1 MDRRQGN
8 STSQTEVLRSFL
20 DVIVEASSALFH
32 VSPSSSN
39 PVDDRRK
46 SMARLEAEL
55 RRLSALPM
63 EQSAGDGLI
72 HADLPPGLIYFTMN
86 ALVRLVEELLSD
98 EPATACGDGNPTIV
112 NKTDKPPPA
121 TSTLVDPALLC
132 LANLLEDPPWRH
144 VFFRVLHELQLEPR
158 RGRNRGLQAANRSDG
173 GRESSGAR
181 LQKQHSRQSTLQ
193 ERLWRMIITDPTTV
207 TARDSNTATAVSG
220 GGETG
225 GKLVARNSSISALVF
240 PVNRPA
246 VRLCCNMVRHCPLSF
261 PASSYSSLAPHL
273 VDYLIDGGRF
283 TATDS
288 IYGRGDNGGTAIT
301 SVDEDFDVD
310 LTVLLDLFAA
320 CVRGSPHF
328 RQCVKG
334 IRRKRELFRQLLAF
348 LEPQPRHDSRVLV
361 RALCGL
367 TRVLAG
373 DALEAKVGTEGWVIC
388 RVWFLSTNVESM

>member
-1 MDRRQGN
+1 MDRRQGD
-8 STSQTEVLRSFL
+8 SASQIEVLRSFL
-20 DVIVEASSALFH
+20 DVVVEADSALFH
-32 VSPSSSN
+32 VCASSSN
-39 PVDDRRK
+39 PLDGRQN
-46 SMARLEAEL
+46 STARLEAEL
-55 RRLSALPM
+55 RRLSALPV

-72 HADLPPGLIYFTMN
+72 HANLPPGLIYFTMN
-86 ALVRLVEELLSD
+86 ALVRLVEELLSE
-98 EPATACGDGNPTIV
+98 EPAPACGVGKPTIA
-112 NKTDKPPPA
+112 NKTDSPPPA
-121 TSTLVDPALLC
+121 RNTLLDLALLC

-158 RGRNRGLQAANRSDG
+158 RERNRGSQAANRSDG
-173 GRESSGAR
+173 SRESSGAR

-193 ERLWRMIITDPTTV
+193 ERLWRMVITDPTMV
-207 TARDSNTATAVSG
+207 TARDSDAATAGSG
-220 GGETG
+220 VGETG
-225 GKLVARNSSISALVF
+225 GKVVVRSSSTSALVS

-246 VRLCCNMVRHCPLSF
+246 VRLCCNMVRHSPLSF

-283 TATDS
+283 PATDS
-288 IYGRGDNGGTAIT
+288 IYGRGGNGGTAIT

-334 IRRKRELFRQLLAF
+334 IRRKRELFRQLLTF
-348 LEPQPRHDSRVLV
+348 LEPHPRRDGRVLV

-367 TRVLAG
+367 TRILAG
-373 DALEAKVGTEGWVIC
+373 DALEAKVGAG
-388 RVWFLSTNVESM
+388 